1 MLPKDKKIIL
11 KLRRRISFLILIIL
25 LMFYWV
31 RTKYINQDFIESELE
46 YKEYQIDEKDSVIL
60 VLKSKLDSVKKPIYK
75 KTQNIKP
82 KVTKKDTPQKVDT
95 LKVIEDTTKN

>member
-31 RTKYINQDFIESELE
+31 RTNYINQDFIESELE

-75 KTQNIKP
+75 KIQKIKP
-82 KVTKKDTPQKVDT
+82 KVTKKVTPQKVDT